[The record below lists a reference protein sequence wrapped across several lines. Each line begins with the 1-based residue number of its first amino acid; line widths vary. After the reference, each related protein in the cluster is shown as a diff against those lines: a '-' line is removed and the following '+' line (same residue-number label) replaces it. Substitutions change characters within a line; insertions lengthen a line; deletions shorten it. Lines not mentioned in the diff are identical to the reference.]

1 MKTYNHNLLRLLG
14 MFPVVFMLLFT
25 SSCNK
30 KSNVYDSMRRIVSDN
45 SDAVNSIQLE
55 QVQLDSV
62 QYSGDSFSWVQNG
75 QEIYCL
81 DRYYGWL
88 YKFDKN
94 GHLLKRALGYGRAS
108 TESTIRYSMI
118 GTMSN
123 DGELAIAGTSLDFEY
138 FSKDLT
144 VANRFLITVDQN
156 VNYEATDFLAYTTT
170 ENCLAR
176 LYNGK
181 FYESVA
187 TDDVDF
193 LFGPDYVNQVCHIGV
208 VDMAEGKPLKSEIQ
222 GLPSMFCKD
231 LTKYVG
237 LDQVT
242 FDIDNQNNIYVCFAA
257 DPMIYVFNDNREP
270 EYAFGCAGVDMDTD
284 YNRCRSIDEIEAYRT
299 NIEEKGYYSWLEYID
314 ETGVCCRS
322 YKKGA
327 TSESDGIQMY
337 KDGKLIADCEVPKD
351 FKVVGYIAPYYYSQ
365 VVGEKNGTMKVYR
378 FKLD

>member
-1 MKTYNHNLLRLLG
+1 MKISNHNLLRVLSMASVAL
-14 MFPVVFMLLFT
+14 MLLLT
-25 SSCNK
+25 SSCKN

-45 SDAVNSIQLE
+45 SSVLSSIQLE

-88 YKFDKN
+88 YRFDTN
-94 GHLLKRALGYGRAS
+94 GHLIKRSLGYGRAS
-108 TESTIRYSMI
+108 SESTIRYSMI

-144 VANRFLITVDQN
+144 AVNRFLITVDPN
-156 VNYEATDFLAYTTT
+156 MDYEKTDFLAYTVS
-170 ENCLAR
+170 ESCLAR

-181 FYESVA
+181 FYESVV
-187 TDDVDF
+187 TDDTDF
-193 LFGPDYVNQVCHIGV
+193 LFGPDYANQVCHIGV
-208 VDMAEGKPLKSEIQ
+208 VDMAEGKTMKSEIQ

-231 LTKYVG
+231 MTKYIG
-237 LDQVT
+237 LDQVS
-242 FDIDNQNNIYVCFAA
+242 FDIDNQNNIYVSFAA
-257 DPMIYVFNDNREP
+257 DPMIYVFNDKREP
-270 EYAFGCAGVDMDTD
+270 EYAFGCAGADMDTD

-299 NIEEKGYYSWLEYID
+299 NIEEKGYYCWLEYID

-327 TSESDGIQMY
+327 ISEYDGLQVY
-337 KDGKLIADCEVPKD
+337 KDGKLISDCNVPKD

-365 VVGEKNGTMKVYR
+365 VIGEKDGTMKVYR